1 MKVTTDMIVGI
12 GLVVALNMNIALG
25 GDTQVTMNI
34 STGLV
39 GFIGKV
45 MLTAASSISS
55 ESKEKEKEKEDKAE

>member
-1 MKVTTDMIVGI
+1 MKLTTDMIVGL

-45 MLTAASSISS
+45 MFQAAASLR
-55 ESKEKEKEKEDKAE
+55 ESDKKKEEKQNEGI

>member
-1 MKVTTDMIVGI
+1 MKEITTDMIVGL

-45 MLTAASSISS
+45 MFQAANLRENDKKKEEKPNESI
-55 ESKEKEKEKEDKAE
+55 